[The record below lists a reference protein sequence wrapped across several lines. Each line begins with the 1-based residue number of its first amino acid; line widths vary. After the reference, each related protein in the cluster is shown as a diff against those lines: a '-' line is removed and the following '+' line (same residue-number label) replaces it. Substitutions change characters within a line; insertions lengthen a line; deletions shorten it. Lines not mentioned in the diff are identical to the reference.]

1 MSVSTEEKLGYTQ
14 KDVIPFGK
22 LNFTLKTLQS
32 PDPHSCVDLKFNKLY
47 IYIYIWDKESRTIKT
62 TEKMRVLVCV
72 SVCME
77 GGGGAFVLSG
87 L

>member
-47 IYIYIWDKESRTIKT
+47 IYIYLGQRE
-62 TEKMRVLVCV
+62 
-72 SVCME
+72 
-77 GGGGAFVLSG
+77 
-87 L
+87 